1 MLRVR
6 ESRLLPRLTQTH
18 HKERTLATKIITAVE
33 KRNKINFLKRH
44 RKNITIT
51 GLYRYTPKTK
61 KRSETKKKMEKHE
74 KSDFNNLPEG
84 CISSIL
90 SLTSPRD
97 ACRSCLVSSV
107 FKSAA
112 ESDALW
118 EEFLPS
124 DYREIIDRAS
134 PPPPSPS
141 SSSPADSSSTETSS
155 SPGISFSSKKEL
167 YYRLCDEP
175 LLIDGGRKSFALE
188 KSSGKKCFML
198 GAKDLSIIWGGT
210 PKYWRWREFPGSRF
224 AEVAELL
231 SVCWLEITGRLPTRL
246 LSPKTEYAAYLVLK
260 FVEGAYGFDHPPAEA
275 VVKVVGAGGSSSVSS
290 GERPVY
296 LDPDGSRR
304 RQLQVAP
311 HRIGLIRRRFGHML
325 RPAPSTSRWEGQ
337 FPQDRS
343 DGWMEIEM
351 GHFFNN
357 GGEESEGSDVQM
369 SLNEIKGGHWKSG
382 LIIQGIEIR
391 PKADN

>member
-1 MLRVR
+1 
-6 ESRLLPRLTQTH
+6 
-18 HKERTLATKIITAVE
+18 
-33 KRNKINFLKRH
+33 
-44 RKNITIT
+44 
-51 GLYRYTPKTK
+51 
-61 KRSETKKKMEKHE
+61 MEKQE
-74 KSDFNNLPEG
+74 EKNKSDFNSLPEG

-118 EEFLPS
+118 DEFLPS
-124 DYREIIDRAS
+124 DYKDIIARAS
-134 PPPPSPS
+134 PPPPSSSS
-141 SSSPADSSSTETSS
+141 SSSPSPSPAADSTYTAATT
-155 SPGISFSSKKEL
+155 GISFSSKKEL
-167 YYRLCDEP
+167 YYRLCNEP

-198 GAKDLSIIWGGT
+198 GAKELFIIWGGT

-231 SVCWLEITGRLPTRL
+231 AVCWLEFSGKLQTRL
-246 LSPKTEYAAYLVLK
+246 LSPKTLYAAYLVLK

-275 VVKVVGAGGSSSVSS
+275 EVKIVGGSGNNSSSAAS

-311 HRIGLIRRRFGHML
+311 HRIGLIRRRFGHIL
-325 RPAPSTSRWEGQ
+325 SPAPSMSRWEGQ
-337 FPQDRS
+337 FPQERN

-351 GHFFNN
+351 GHFYND
-357 GGEESEGSDVQM
+357 GGEDSEGAELQM
-369 SLNEIKGGHWKSG
+369 SLREIKGGHWKSG